1 MSTPAVCDLQHLRQI
16 IRIELD
22 RATREGQSALYLD
35 GCTRPADRRL
45 VDELV
50 REVAGGATGS
60 GLLYAAP
67 TPWGY
72 AVNFARTSDLPVY
85 HGEDHLISQ
94 TFR

>member
-1 MSTPAVCDLQHLRQI
+1 MTTPAVCDLHHLRQI
-16 IRIELD
+16 IHLELE
-22 RATREGQSALYLD
+22 RATREGHSALYLD

-50 REVAGGATGS
+50 REVAGGATES

-72 AVNFARTSDLPVY
+72 AVNFARKPAPTAY
-85 HGEDHLISQ
+85 HGEDYLISQ
-94 TFR
+94 TVR

>member
-1 MSTPAVCDLQHLRQI
+1 MSMPAVCDLQHLRQI
-16 IRIELD
+16 IELELE
-22 RATREGQSALYLD
+22 RATREGSSALYLD
-35 GCTRPADRRL
+35 GCTSPADRRL

-50 REVAGGATGS
+50 REVAGGATDS
-60 GLLYAAP
+60 GLLYATP

-85 HGEDHLISQ
+85 HGEDYLISE